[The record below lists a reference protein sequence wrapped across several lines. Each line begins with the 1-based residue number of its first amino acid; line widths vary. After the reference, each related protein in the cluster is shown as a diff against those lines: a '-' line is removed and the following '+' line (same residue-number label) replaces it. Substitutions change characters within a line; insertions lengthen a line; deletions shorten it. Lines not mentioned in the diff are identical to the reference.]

1 MDIDL
6 STIGELLALGSGP
19 NALFSILLYI
29 IFFLAVIVLFTLPD
43 KNLVA
48 TLLIAAVVI
57 CAVVAKLSLSARD
70 AGIDPIF
77 TRGEFGMLAINALMF
92 TFPFIVAGVT
102 RKNRLARGVKSTLPA
117 ILCGLFAGVY
127 FFLFWVL
134 VQRPLGLA

>member
-6 STIGELLALGSGP
+6 DVIGRLLALGSGFDL
-19 NALFSILLYI
+19 LFSILLYI
-29 IFFLAVIVLFTLPD
+29 IFFLALIVLFTLPD
-43 KNLVA
+43 KNLTA
-48 TLLIAAVVI
+48 TLLIAAVLVCSVI
-57 CAVVAKLSLSARD
+57 AKLSLAARS

-102 RKNRLARGVKSTLPA
+102 RKARLKRNVVSTLPA
-117 ILCGLFAGVY
+117 IICGLFAGVY
-127 FFLFWVL
+127 FFLYWFV